1 MSYSLSRGRTRL
13 WLREISTGLCKSGR
27 NLVGWFFLNPP
38 LLSFSRYIPFRRS
51 RGVQNS
57 RGFRS
62 VDSVPRSPWWA
73 AQLRYKIQGDSIPL
87 IPFPVLPELLR
98 LSRYKSV
105 GADIS
110 RRFGRIQASLEK
122 KYFWNFLLRVSSL
135 SRGAKFS
142 NFRSWNFIFTSVVPV
157 SRWDSDENRKVLL
170 AQILLLH
177 NFLQVSALSRGR
189 MTEIGICLLLPCS
202 RYENRRIL
210 QVSALSRGRMTEIG
224 ICSLLPCSRYENR
237 RKYFYKCPPFL
248 EVGFGRIWVLGRFD
262 LLKQPGLANN
272 IDFGY
277 FSGKWKF
284 NFFDFKL
291 I

>member
-1 MSYSLSRGRTRL
+1 MG
-13 WLREISTGLCKSGR
+13 
-27 NLVGWFFLNPP
+27 
-38 LLSFSRYIPFRRS
+38 
-51 RGVQNS
+51 
-57 RGFRS
+57 
-62 VDSVPRSPWWA
+62 
-73 AQLRYKIQGDSIPL
+73 YKIQGDSVPL
-87 IPFPVLPELLR
+87 IPFPVLPGEP
-98 LSRYKSV
+98 LSWGTKSKGIPFRWFRSPFSLSSSV
-105 GADIS
+105 YRGTKVLGPTWGKKYFFFIS

-122 KYFWNFLLRVSSL
+122 KYFWNFLPRVSSL

-202 RYENRRIL
+202 RYENRRKL

-224 ICSLLPCSRYENR
+224 ICSLLPCSRYENRRKLQVSALSRGRMTRYENR

>member
-51 RGVQNS
+51 RGVQIPF
-57 RGFRS
+57 RWFRS
-62 VDSVPRSPWWA
+62 PFSLSSSVYRGT
-73 AQLRYKIQGDSIPL
+73 K
-87 IPFPVLPELLR
+87 VLGPTWGKK
-98 LSRYKSV
+98 YFFF
-105 GADIS
+105 IS

-122 KYFWNFLLRVSSL
+122 KYFWNFLPRVSSL

-177 NFLQVSALSRGR
+177 NF
-189 MTEIGICLLLPCS
+189 
-202 RYENRRIL
+202 L

>member
-1 MSYSLSRGRTRL
+1 MG
-13 WLREISTGLCKSGR
+13 
-27 NLVGWFFLNPP
+27 
-38 LLSFSRYIPFRRS
+38 
-51 RGVQNS
+51 
-57 RGFRS
+57 
-62 VDSVPRSPWWA
+62 
-73 AQLRYKIQGDSIPL
+73 YKIQGDSVPL
-87 IPFPVLPELLR
+87 IPFPVLPGEP
-98 LSRYKSV
+98 LSWGTKSKGIPFRWFRSPFSLSSSV
-105 GADIS
+105 YRGTKVLGPTWGKKYFFFIS

-122 KYFWNFLLRVSSL
+122 KYFWNFLPRVSSL

-177 NFLQVSALSRGR
+177 NF
-189 MTEIGICLLLPCS
+189 
-202 RYENRRIL
+202 L

>member
-1 MSYSLSRGRTRL
+1 MG
-13 WLREISTGLCKSGR
+13 
-27 NLVGWFFLNPP
+27 
-38 LLSFSRYIPFRRS
+38 
-51 RGVQNS
+51 
-57 RGFRS
+57 
-62 VDSVPRSPWWA
+62 
-73 AQLRYKIQGDSIPL
+73 YKIQGDSVPL
-87 IPFPVLPELLR
+87 IPFPVLPGEP
-98 LSRYKSV
+98 LSWGTKSKGIPFRWFRSPFSLSSSV
-105 GADIS
+105 YRGTKVLGPTWGKKYFFFIS

-122 KYFWNFLLRVSSL
+122 KYFWNFLPRVSSL

-202 RYENRRIL
+202 RYENRRKL

>member
-1 MSYSLSRGRTRL
+1 MG
-13 WLREISTGLCKSGR
+13 
-27 NLVGWFFLNPP
+27 
-38 LLSFSRYIPFRRS
+38 
-51 RGVQNS
+51 
-57 RGFRS
+57 
-62 VDSVPRSPWWA
+62 
-73 AQLRYKIQGDSIPL
+73 YKIQGDSVPL
-87 IPFPVLPELLR
+87 IPFPVLPGEP
-98 LSRYKSV
+98 LSWGTKSKGIPFRWFRSPFSLSSSV
-105 GADIS
+105 YRGTKVLGPTWGKKYFSFIS

-122 KYFWNFLLRVSSL
+122 KYFWNFLPRVSSL

-177 NFLQVSALSRGR
+177 NF
-189 MTEIGICLLLPCS
+189 
-202 RYENRRIL
+202 L

>member
-27 NLVGWFFLNPP
+27 TLVGWFFLNPP

-122 KYFWNFLLRVSSL
+122 KYFWNFWPRVSSL

-202 RYENRRIL
+202 RYENRR
-210 QVSALSRGRMTEIG
+210 
-224 ICSLLPCSRYENR
+224 
-237 RKYFYKCPPFL
+237 KYFYKCPPFL